1 MSRSSLERG
10 APTVPDPASRATQ
23 HASRE
28 STTRAVLI
36 EDDPD
41 LRRVVQLTLQFGANW
56 TVDTAA
62 DGRSGI
68 EMVKRLMPDLVLVDL
83 MMPGMDG
90 YEVCRRLMTDPTT
103 ARIPIVLLTARQNLD
118 PERVRASGAR
128 GVITKPFD
136 LDALA
141 PAIVRLCQEEKR

>member
-1 MSRSSLERG
+1 MSDPARHPESRSTLH
-10 APTVPDPASRATQ
+10 AARAT
-23 HASRE
+23 RV
-28 STTRAVLI
+28 VLI

-41 LRRVVQLTLQFGANW
+41 LRRVVQLTLQFGAAW
-56 TVDTAA
+56 TVETAA

-68 EMVKRLMPDLVLVDL
+68 EMVKRVKPDLVLVDL

-90 YEVCRRLMTDPTT
+90 YEVCRRLVSDTAT

-141 PAIVRLCQEEKR
+141 PAILRLCHEEEER

>member
-1 MSRSSLERG
+1 LSQ
-10 APTVPDPASRATQ
+10 PARVDSRASDK
-23 HASRE
+23 APLRV
-28 STTRAVLI
+28 VLI

-41 LRRVVQLTLQFGANW
+41 LRRVVQLTLQFGAAW
-56 TVDTAA
+56 IVDTAA
-62 DGRSGI
+62 DGPSGI
-68 EMVKRLMPDLVLVDL
+68 EAVKQLEPDIVLVDL

-90 YEVCRRLMTDPTT
+90 YEVCRRLVSDKTT

-141 PAIVRLCQEEKR
+141 PAILRLCNEDSK

>member
-1 MSRSSLERG
+1 MSASAR
-10 APTVPDPASRATQ
+10 PDIDPPKQ
-23 HASRE
+23 PVHV
-28 STTRAVLI
+28 VLI
-36 EDDPD
+36 EDDAD
-41 LRRVVQLTLQFGANW
+41 LRRVVQLTLQFGAGW
-56 TVDTAA
+56 HVHTAP
-62 DGRSGI
+62 DGPAGI
-68 EMVKRLMPDLVLVDL
+68 HAVKQRRPDIVLVDL

-90 YEVCRRLMTDPTT
+90 YEVCRRLINDDAT

-141 PAIVRLCQEEKR
+141 PEIVRLCQEEEGKR

>member
-1 MSRSSLERG
+1 MSWSTIALFQPAGRLEPESEVTE
-10 APTVPDPASRATQ
+10 APIRV
-23 HASRE
+23 
-28 STTRAVLI
+28 VLI
-36 EDDPD
+36 EDDAD
-41 LRRVVQLTLQFGANW
+41 LRRVVQLTLQFGASW
-56 TVDTAA
+56 KVETAP
-62 DGRSGI
+62 DGPTGI
-68 EMVKRLMPDLVLVDL
+68 EAVKRLRPDIVLVDL

-90 YEVCRRLMTDPTT
+90 YEVCRRLMADSGT

-141 PAIVRLCQEEKR
+141 PAILRLCREEKER

>member
-1 MSRSSLERG
+1 LSE
-10 APTVPDPASRATQ
+10 AAQQQPDVQPVRV
-23 HASRE
+23 
-28 STTRAVLI
+28 VLI
-36 EDDPD
+36 EDDAD
-41 LRRVVQLTLQFGANW
+41 LRRVVQLTLQFGASWN
-56 TVDTAA
+56 VRTAP
-62 DGRSGI
+62 DGPAGI
-68 EMVKRLMPDLVLVDL
+68 ALVKQLRPDIVLVDL

-90 YEVCRRLMTDPTT
+90 YEVCRRLVSDATT